1 MHIFPTGQSYDFF
14 AVFVGDLGV
23 NIDRVVKGTYMQT
36 FETARV
42 EVDHKIDEYFNQS
55 LFGNSEDLI
64 YKKKYNSWLVLFDK
78 EDCPESKKQFDLFMQ
93 HEMQHE
99 I

>member
-1 MHIFPTGQSYDFF
+1 M
-14 AVFVGDLGV
+14 ALL
-23 NIDRVVKGTYMQT
+23 NIPDKYAQDRSGWKTDRVMKRTYMQT
-36 FETARV
+36 FETARA

-55 LFGNSEDLI
+55 LFRNSEDLI

-93 HEMQHE
+93 HEMQHT